1 MRAWSLLFRF
11 SFVGWL
17 RTMWALHRSESEM
30 PMTIEDKPL
39 AGRRIAVPES
49 RELDLFADM
58 LIKRGADVLRCPLVS
73 IHDAPDPQPVL
84 AWMRELIEQ
93 PFDQVILLTGEGL
106 RRMLALAERQ
116 SDGLRDAFVAAL
128 GPIPKLTRGPKPGA
142 ALRKVGLRPD
152 RVAVAPT
159 TEGVIETLKGEN
171 LQGVRI
177 GVQLYGTDPNTRLV
191 DFLTGAGAQVKTV
204 APYIYADDVEDAQVD
219 RLIDAL
225 LAIEVDAIAF
235 TSATQVRR
243 LLQIAKRRDD
253 GEAMLLSALAR
264 IKVAAVGPVVA
275 DELRERGINVD
286 LMPESSFFMKPLV
299 RELVKVLG

>member
-1 MRAWSLLFRF
+1 
-11 SFVGWL
+11 
-17 RTMWALHRSESEM
+17 
-30 PMTIEDKPL
+30 MTTEDLPL
-39 AGRRIAVPES
+39 VGRRIALPES

-84 AWMRELIEQ
+84 AWMRELIET

-116 SDGLRDAFVAAL
+116 GGSLQDEFVAAL
-128 GPIPKLTRGPKPGA
+128 GAIPKLTRGPKPGA
-142 ALRKVGLRPD
+142 ALRKAGLRAD

-171 LQGVRI
+171 LQGQRI
-177 GVQLYGTDPNTRLV
+177 GVQLYGTDPNRRLV
-191 DFLTGAGAQVKTV
+191 DYLTEAGASVSTV
-204 APYIYADDVEDAQVD
+204 APYIYADDVEDARVD
-219 RLIDAL
+219 QLIDAL
-225 LAIEVDAIAF
+225 LAAEVDAIAF

-243 LLQIAKRRDD
+243 LLQIAKRREQ
-253 GEAMLLSALAR
+253 GEGALLAALAR

-275 DELRERGINVD
+275 DELRERGIAVD

-299 RELVKVLG
+299 RELVKVLGGARPQ